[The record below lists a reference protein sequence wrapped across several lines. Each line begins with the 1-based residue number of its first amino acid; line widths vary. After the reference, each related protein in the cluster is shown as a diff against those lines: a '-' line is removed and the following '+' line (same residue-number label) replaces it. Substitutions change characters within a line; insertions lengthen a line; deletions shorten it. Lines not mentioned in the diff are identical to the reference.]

1 MNIERKRVR
10 SAALACAALA
20 LLAST
25 LAAQIPTPKPE
36 PAPEMSSSYRDRVPH
51 GFYLSLQAVHY
62 WGFSFPA
69 GYYLEAAGPLDLQ
82 SAFVTLDSMMHP
94 KAVTVP
100 GFAVGFSAGQD
111 PYFGTL
117 ELSYSQASSADAP
130 ETFTQVL
137 HFDDHDETSV
147 LSYTQTSRK
156 TTVLDATVRFGAFPV
171 RGLNLALYGTAGAAY
186 LRFEYQSPASA
197 AIKAQGL
204 NTDALEQG
212 YLKDATIADPGTY
225 QGNGAWSRGQF
236 GFEFGAGL
244 EWLIGARVGLRVDY
258 KYISGSVKTQQI
270 VYGAIPV
277 QVDVRMNYTFGN
289 RLAAALTYYF

>member
-10 SAALACAALA
+10 SAALAGAAVV

-25 LAAQIPTPKPE
+25 LAAQIPPPKPE
-36 PAPEMSSSYRDRVPH
+36 PEPETSSAYHDRVPH

-69 GYYLEAAGPLDLQ
+69 GYYLEAAGPLDPQ
-82 SAFVTLDSMMHP
+82 NAFVLLDSMTYP
-94 KAVTVP
+94 PAVTVP

-111 PYFGTL
+111 PYFGTI
-117 ELSYSQASSADAP
+117 EIAYSQASSADGP
-130 ETFTQVL
+130 EMFTQIL
-137 HFDDHDETSV
+137 HFDDHDETTV
-147 LSYTQTSRK
+147 LGYTQTGRK
-156 TTVLDATVRFGAFPV
+156 TMVLDATARLGVFPL
-171 RGLNLALYGTAGAAY
+171 RGLNLALYGTVGAAY

-204 NTDALEQG
+204 NTDYLEQG

-244 EWLIGARVGLRVDY
+244 EWFIGQRVGLRVDY
-258 KYISGSVKTQQI
+258 KVISGSVKTQQI